1 MNIQKEKYRDITE
14 SRGNIFALI
23 PLGVFLLIYLVGSII
38 AKDFY
43 KIPVSVA
50 FLVSSITAL
59 AMNRKKPFDEKLDTF
74 CKGIGKV
81 DIILML
87 LIFILAGAFAQVAK
101 DMGAVDSTVN
111 LGLSVLPANIMVV
124 GIFIIACFISLSIGT
139 SVGTIVALT
148 PVAVSIAEKLS
159 SPIGLVV
166 AAVVGGAMFGDN
178 LSMISD
184 TTIAAART
192 QGSEMKDKF
201 RCNFKL
207 ALMAAVISVAI
218 LFVLGGNGNAVLDT
232 EYTYS
237 IIKIVPYILVLAGA
251 LLGGNVMVVLTFGT
265 IVAGAI
271 GIFTGSF
278 DIWGFVSSVS
288 TGMLNMGELI
298 IITILVSGTVEIIKA
313 NGGIDF
319 IINFIKSK
327 INSKMGAKLGVAA
340 LVSIV
345 DICTANNTVAIV
357 MAGPIAKEVGDEYE
371 IEPKKMASILD
382 IFSCVFQGIIPYG
395 AQLLMAAGIAGIT
408 SFEIMQFLFYPYILG
423 IIALVAII
431 IKKF

>member
-148 PVAVSIAEKLS
+148 PVAVSISEKLG

-184 TTIAAART
+184 TTIAASRT

-218 LFVLGGNGNAVLDT
+218 LFVLGGSGNAVLDT

-251 LLGGNVMVVLTFGT
+251 LLGGNVMMVLTFGT

-319 IINFIKSK
+319 IINFIKLK

>member
-1 MNIQKEKYRDITE
+1 MGIQEEEIINLNKSK
-14 SRGNIFALI
+14 GNIFALI
-23 PLGVFLLIYLVGSII
+23 PLGVFLLIYLAGSII
-38 AKDFY
+38 ANDFY
-43 KIPVSVA
+43 KIPVGVA
-50 FLVSSITAL
+50 FLVSAIAAL
-59 AMNRKKPFDEKLDTF
+59 AMNRKKAFEEKLETF
-74 CKGIGKV
+74 CKGVGKV

-87 LIFILAGAFAQVAK
+87 LIFVLAGAFAQVAK

-111 LGLSVLPANIMVV
+111 LGLSILPANIMVV

-148 PVAVSIAEKLS
+148 PVAVSIAEKLG

-184 TTIAAART
+184 TTIAASRT

-207 ALMAAVISVAI
+207 ALLAAVISVVI
-218 LFVLGGNGNAVLDT
+218 LFMLGGKGNALLDT
-232 EYTYS
+232 EYTYN
-237 IIKIVPYILVLAGA
+237 IIKIVPYILVLSGA

-265 IVAGAI
+265 IVAGTI

-298 IITILVSGTVEIIKA
+298 IITILVSGTVEVIKA

-357 MAGPIAKEVGDEYE
+357 MSGPIAKEVGDEYE

-395 AQLLMAAGIAGIT
+395 AQLLMAAGIAGIS

-423 IIALVAII
+423 VIALIAII

>member
-1 MNIQKEKYRDITE
+1 MDIQKEEIINLNK
-14 SRGNIFALI
+14 SKGNIFALI
-23 PLGVFLLIYLVGSII
+23 PLVVFLLIYLAGSII
-38 AKDFY
+38 ANDFY

-50 FLVSSITAL
+50 FLLSAIAAL
-59 AMNRKKPFDEKLDTF
+59 AMNRKKPFDEKLETF
-74 CKGIGKV
+74 CKGVGKV

-87 LIFILAGAFAQVAK
+87 LIFVLAGAFAQVAK

-111 LGLSVLPANIMVV
+111 LGLSILPANIMVV

-148 PVAVSIAEKLS
+148 PVAVSIAEKLG

-184 TTIAAART
+184 TTIAASRT

-207 ALMAAVISVAI
+207 ALLAAVISVVI
-218 LFVLGGNGNAVLDT
+218 LFVLGGKGNALLDT
-232 EYTYS
+232 EYTYN
-237 IIKIVPYILVLAGA
+237 IIKIVPYILVLSGA

-265 IVAGAI
+265 IVAGTI

-357 MAGPIAKEVGDEYE
+357 MSGPIAKEVGDEYE

-395 AQLLMAAGIAGIT
+395 AQLLMAAGIAGIS

-423 IIALVAII
+423 VIALIAII

>member
-1 MNIQKEKYRDITE
+1 MDVHKQSK
-14 SRGNIFALI
+14 GNVFALI

-38 AKDFY
+38 ANDFY

-50 FLVSSITAL
+50 FLASAITAL
-59 AMNRKKPFDEKLDTF
+59 AMNRKKSFDEKIEDF
-74 CKGIGKV
+74 CRGIGKT

-87 LIFILAGAFAQVAK
+87 LIFVLAGAFAQIAK

-111 LGLSVLPANIMVV
+111 LGLSILPANIMVV

-148 PVAVSIAEKLS
+148 PVAISIAEKLG
-159 SPIGLVV
+159 SPTGLVV
-166 AAVVGGAMFGDN
+166 AAVVGGSMFGDN

-184 TTIAAART
+184 TTIAASRT

-207 ALMAAVISVAI
+207 ALMAAVISAVI
-218 LFVLGGNGNAVLDT
+218 LFVVGGKGNAVLDA
-232 EYTYS
+232 EYTYN
-237 IIKIVPYILVLAGA
+237 IIKIFPYILVLVGA

-265 IVAGAI
+265 IVAGII

-298 IITILVSGTVEIIKA
+298 IITILVSGTVEIIKS

-327 INSKMGAKLGVAA
+327 INSEMGAKLGVVA
-340 LVSIV
+340 LVSVV

-357 MAGPIAKEVGDEYE
+357 MSGPIAKEVGDEYG

-382 IFSCVFQGIIPYG
+382 IFSCVIQGIIPYG
-395 AQLLMAAGIAGIT
+395 AQLLMAAGIAGIS

-423 IIALVAII
+423 VIALVAII

>member
-148 PVAVSIAEKLS
+148 PVAVSISEKLG

-184 TTIAAART
+184 TTI
-192 QGSEMKDKF
+192 GH
-201 RCNFKL
+201 L
-207 ALMAAVISVAI
+207 
-218 LFVLGGNGNAVLDT
+218 
-232 EYTYS
+232 
-237 IIKIVPYILVLAGA
+237 
-251 LLGGNVMVVLTFGT
+251 
-265 IVAGAI
+265 
-271 GIFTGSF
+271 
-278 DIWGFVSSVS
+278 
-288 TGMLNMGELI
+288 ELR
-298 IITILVSGTVEIIKA
+298 
-313 NGGIDF
+313 
-319 IINFIKSK
+319 
-327 INSKMGAKLGVAA
+327 
-340 LVSIV
+340 
-345 DICTANNTVAIV
+345 
-357 MAGPIAKEVGDEYE
+357 EV
-371 IEPKKMASILD
+371 K
-382 IFSCVFQGIIPYG
+382 
-395 AQLLMAAGIAGIT
+395 
-408 SFEIMQFLFYPYILG
+408 
-423 IIALVAII
+423 
-431 IKKF
+431 